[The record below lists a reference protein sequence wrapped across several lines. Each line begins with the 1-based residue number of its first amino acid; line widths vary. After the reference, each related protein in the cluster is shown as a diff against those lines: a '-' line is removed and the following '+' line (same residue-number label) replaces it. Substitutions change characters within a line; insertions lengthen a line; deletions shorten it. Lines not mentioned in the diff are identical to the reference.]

1 MLTNFPRRLM
11 LTAWI
16 YSHTE
21 QWLDS
26 TVLTVCLCGQHY
38 DKPSLVRY
46 PQNKPEKPGRL
57 YRSTRSEAIW
67 SDADEDAF
75 ATLAPV
81 HIHLALLLA
90 LWTGRRQGDLLRLP
104 RGNYD
109 GSHIRLKQ

>member
-1 MLTNFPRRLM
+1 M

-21 QWLDS
+21 QWLDW
-26 TVLTVCLCGQHY
+26 TVLTVCFCGQHY

-57 YRSTRSEAIW
+57 YRSTRSETIW

-75 ATLAPV
+75 ATLLTFTLRSCSRYGPGGVKATCYDCLGA
-81 HIHLALLLA
+81 IM
-90 LWTGRRQGDLLRLP
+90 TG
-104 RGNYD
+104 
-109 GSHIRLKQ
+109 HTFA